1 MTSLLIYALTDDNS
15 NTNKNFSI
23 DIQPFPFTTFFL
35 FFLFFPPLLFCTS
48 FLSFSFLFLSCF
60 AYLSSSCFFIFPAL
74 PPSSRRHKTK
84 CFFCC
89 CHYYYLNINSSLC
102 LCFQIWVSSPENAK
116 SFVLFFQLN
125 LFLWFFFLMS
135 TFFW

>member
-84 CFFCC
+84 CFF
-89 CHYYYLNINSSLC
+89 LLLSL
-102 LCFQIWVSSPENAK
+102 LLFEYKFKLVSLLSDLGVEPRKRKVVCFIFPT
-116 SFVLFFQLN
+116 QLIP
-125 LFLWFFFLMS
+125 LVFFF
-135 TFFW
+135 